1 MMKKPILRDAQIHF
15 SPIDHESRLGK
26 DLVQIDTKSEDFVS
40 KCASAWNRLLPK
52 QYRSTHAFRC
62 FSTCTCHHY
71 WICHK
76 NSFFR
81 VPIKPIHKI
90 TSVECGFMGH
100 IRTNS
105 FKLFYDVELMPQ
117 LKTTKGDSFPV
128 QNRRE
133 FFQRSTVNLPQSR
146 EFVRESRSVDSPL
159 RPNKTNCGIICIN
172 NSFSCSDASVY
183 S

>member
-117 LKTTKGDSFPV
+117 LKTTKGDSFLFKTEE
-128 QNRRE
+128 N
-133 FFQRSTVNLPQSR
+133 FFNDRLLTYLNLENLLVIHEALTHPCAPIKQTA
-146 EFVRESRSVDSPL
+146 V
-159 RPNKTNCGIICIN
+159 
-172 NSFSCSDASVY
+172 SFA
-183 S
+183 